1 MKQEEKQYNFFI
13 SHASEDKDS
22 FVSPLAEKLIEEGYR
37 IWYDEMSLNVGDSLV
52 ENISNGIKKSTYGIV
67 ILSKNFFKKKWTKKE
82 LNVLLNKEIISE
94 SNLILPV
101 WLDVGLDEVFDFS
114 PFLVDKLAIPA
125 SAEKIDDVV
134 LRLGKKIKLEHT
146 SQAMVKEK
154 IEYLIDCNDDRRN
167 KYFLDLEKRIK
178 SIFLYQQEY
187 YNWYTSDDV
196 FNNDNP
202 WDDILVDKKGKELA
216 AEYGLVQGIWLNTE
230 PFPWGWVEK
239 TVKLCSKWV
248 FRKMNFGE
256 AIELHYLLDEL
267 LDSDVYYVLYGFTH
281 LSMEAEAA
289 EEAEEGVFEIGIK
302 NEIKRGGSQKEY
314 DAAIKRISDRYYG

>member
-1 MKQEEKQYNFFI
+1 MKQEEKQYHFFI
-13 SHASEDKDS
+13 SHASEDKDD
-22 FVSPLAEKLIEEGYR
+22 FVRPLAEKLIDNGYK

-52 ENISNGIKKSTYGIV
+52 ENISNWIKKSTYGIV

-114 PFLVDKLAIPA
+114 PFLVDKLAIQA
-125 SAEKIDDVV
+125 SAKKIDDVV
-134 LRLGKKIKLEHT
+134 LKLGNKFKLEHT
-146 SQAMVKEK
+146 SESMVKEK
-154 IEYLIDCNDDRRN
+154 IQYLIDCNDDRRN

-196 FNNDNP
+196 FNNDNQ

-216 AEYGLVQGIWLNTE
+216 TEYGLVQGIW
-230 PFPWGWVEK
+230 
-239 TVKLCSKWV
+239 
-248 FRKMNFGE
+248 
-256 AIELHYLLDEL
+256 
-267 LDSDVYYVLYGFTH
+267 
-281 LSMEAEAA
+281 
-289 EEAEEGVFEIGIK
+289 
-302 NEIKRGGSQKEY
+302 
-314 DAAIKRISDRYYG
+314 